1 MKEQGKK
8 TVGEFLLECLRKES
22 VTEIFGV
29 PGDFNFPLLDTI
41 EVFEGVSFITS
52 RNELNGG
59 YAADGYARLKGMG
72 ALITTFGVGEMSAC
86 NSIAGSYSEHVPV
99 VHIVGSPESSQQKEG
114 KLLHHSLMDGDFGVF
129 HRAYQNIT
137 AYSAVVTPENAAKVI
152 PEALAAAKNQKK
164 PVYLQI
170 AIDVVTQPL
179 GSEVQLPAQTKK
191 SDENLGLA
199 VEKAAEL
206 LKSARSPILLM
217 DIKGYRWH
225 LEGQM
230 EKLAEVLNSPV
241 VSLMQGKGGFNE
253 QHKLYLGMLGGQFGS
268 SEVAQAVAEADC
280 IVAAGL
286 QRSDMNM
293 AKFTIELD
301 QEKLI
306 DIQPHS
312 IRIGNKEFD
321 NVGAEDFITEL
332 LERNLPKKNAVVE
345 HAFPYDRKSGT
356 GDDKLEASAYYPRI
370 QEMLKP
376 QDVIVV
382 ETGTL
387 FYGMSQVRLP
397 EGASYIAQGGWQSI
411 GYSCPAA
418 FGAAMAD
425 RDRRVILFT
434 GDGSLQLTV
443 QEISSML
450 EHGCRPI
457 IFVLNNHGY
466 TIEKYLNIETEH
478 QPYNN
483 IPQWE
488 YAKLPAVFGH
498 DAFTLQVRTNRE
510 LDEAISQAEK
520 EQEQKLCLIEMIVG
534 DPMDA
539 PQYLK
544 KINEYMEKQ
553 QS

>member
-29 PGDFNFPLLDTI
+29 PGDFNFSLLDTI
-41 EVFEGVSFITS
+41 EEFEGVSFITS
-52 RNELNGG
+52 RNELNAG

-99 VHIVGSPESSQQKEG
+99 VHIVGSPETSQQKEG

-129 HRAYQNIT
+129 HRVYQNIT
-137 AYSAVVTPENAAKVI
+137 AYSEVVTPDNAAEVI
-152 PEALAAAKNQKK
+152 PKALAAAKNQKK

-179 GSEVQLPAQTKK
+179 RSERELPSQVEK
-191 SDENLGLA
+191 SEENLSQV
-199 VEKAAEL
+199 VEKAGEL
-206 LKSARSPILLM
+206 LRSASSPVLLI
-217 DIKGYRWH
+217 DVKGYRWH

-230 EKLAEVLNSPV
+230 EELAEKLNIPV

-268 SEVAQAVAEADC
+268 SEPAHAVAHADC

-306 DIQPHS
+306 DIQPYS
-312 IRIGNKEFD
+312 IRIGNEEFEK
-321 NVGAEDFITEL
+321 VEAGDFISEL
-332 LERNLPKKNAVVE
+332 LVMDLPKKNGVAE
-345 HAFPYDRKSGT
+345 PTFPYDIQSGEA
-356 GDDKLEASAYYPRI
+356 DDKLEAAAYYPRI
-370 QEMLKP
+370 QEMLQPK
-376 QDVIVV
+376 DVIVV

-387 FYGMSQVRLP
+387 FYGMSQIRLP

-450 EHGCRPI
+450 EHGCRLI
-457 IFVLNNHGY
+457 IFVLNNQGY
-466 TIEKYLNIETEH
+466 TVEKYLNIETEN

-483 IPQWE
+483 IPHWD
-488 YAKLPAVFGH
+488 YTKLPAVFGH
-498 DAFTLQVRTNRE
+498 DAFTVKVRTNRE
-510 LDEAISQAEK
+510 LDEAIVQAET

-544 KINEYMEKQ
+544 KVNEYMEEQ